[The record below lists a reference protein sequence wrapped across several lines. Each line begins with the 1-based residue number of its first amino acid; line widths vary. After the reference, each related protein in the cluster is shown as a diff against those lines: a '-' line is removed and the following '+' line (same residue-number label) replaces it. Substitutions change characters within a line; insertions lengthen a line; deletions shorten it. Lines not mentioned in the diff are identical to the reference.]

1 MDFVEVS
8 GVEQAGAPDRMN
20 GPSRRPHH
28 HQAPHRSKSITGSTG
43 AVLHFAA
50 GVPVKVVR
58 WGGGLTFNALRRGQ
72 SNRTCIVSLM
82 KHVAA

>member
-1 MDFVEVS
+1 MDFVEVF

-43 AVLHFAA
+43 TVLHFAA
-50 GVPVKVVR
+50 GVPVKVVW
-58 WGGGLTFNALRRGQ
+58 WGEGLTVNALRRGQ
-72 SNRTCIVSLM
+72 HALLV
-82 KHVAA
+82 